1 MDIINKIKSKFN
13 IPIIAYNVS
22 GEYSMVAA
30 ASEREW
36 VDRLDITLEILM
48 SMKRA
53 GATAII
59 TYHALE
65 IADKIKNNV

>member
-1 MDIINKIKSKFN
+1 
-13 IPIIAYNVS
+13 
-22 GEYSMVAA
+22 MVAA